1 MGRPRKEK
9 PNRAGGLYE
18 IKITIGRTLD
28 GKYIRKSFYSPISK
42 EDARQQAEEWKIAK
56 AVAEQTGGAFVE
68 RETRFAKWAAQWL
81 VIYKK
86 PKVSANTYRLTY
98 QNTVEKHLVPYF
110 GDALLTDIRPA
121 DIERFYGTKSGVSQ
135 SMLDKMSLCLNG
147 IFESA
152 LENDLC
158 RKNPARNI
166 HPVSREA
173 KRLKHV
179 LTNQQIAALEEYAE
193 QNGRLDVVLL
203 LETGMRRGELLGLR
217 REDIDW
223 KNQSYTVARS
233 VADRH
238 GGGVELRPPKWGST
252 RTNPLS
258 EKAYEILRR
267 AARET
272 GSVFPS
278 PNGGAQ
284 SPNTWSQGLARFM
297 DRTHRE
303 HPDIPVVTAHE
314 LRHTYGTALRRR
326 GVDIYTIQ
334 KVMGHRDITV
344 TTEIY
349 VHNELEALRRAIKGE
364 NNRSKK
370 RYKCRSSVVVT
381 KFSGTAKAPTSR
393 QMP

>member
-9 PNRAGGLYE
+9 PSRADGLYE
-18 IKITIGRTLD
+18 TKIIIGRTLD
-28 GKYIRKSFYSPISK
+28 GKYIRKSFYSSISK
-42 EDARQQAEEWKIAK
+42 EDARRQAEEWRIAQ
-56 AVAEQTGGAFVE
+56 AVSNQTGEPFVE
-68 RETRFAKWAAQWL
+68 KDTRFAQWAAQWL
-81 VIYKK
+81 AIYKK

-98 QNTVEKHLVPYF
+98 QNTVEKHLIPYF

-121 DIERFYGTKSGVSQ
+121 DIERFYGTKSGASQ

-223 KNQSYTVARS
+223 QNRSYTVARS
-233 VADRH
+233 VADCH
-238 GGGVELRPPKWGST
+238 GGGVEIRPPKWGST

-258 EKAYEILRR
+258 EKAFEILRR
-267 AARET
+267 TANGA
-272 GSVFPS
+272 GFVFPG
-278 PNGGAQ
+278 PDGGAQ

-297 DRTHRE
+297 ERAHRE

-334 KVMGHRDITV
+334 KVMGHRDVNV
-344 TTEIY
+344 TAGIY
-349 VHNELEALRRAIKGE
+349 VHNELEILRNE
-364 NNRSKK
+364 LLPQNPPSKNP
-370 RYKCRSSVVVT
+370 V
-381 KFSGTAKAPTSR
+381 
-393 QMP
+393 QMS

>member
-9 PNRAGGLYE
+9 PNRADGLYE
-18 IKITIGRTLD
+18 IKITTGRTLE
-28 GKYIRKSFYSPISK
+28 GKYIRKSFYSSVSK
-42 EDARQQAEEWKIAK
+42 EDARHQAEEWKIAQ
-56 AVAEQTGGAFVE
+56 AVAAQTGEVFVE
-68 RETRFAKWAAQWL
+68 RETRFSRWAAQWL
-81 VIYKK
+81 AIYKK

-173 KRLKHV
+173 RRKKQV
-179 LTNQQIAALEEYAE
+179 LTDRQIAALEEYAG

-223 KNQSYTVARS
+223 ENRSYTVIRS
-233 VADRH
+233 VADRY

-258 EKAYEILRR
+258 EKAFEILRC

-272 GSVFPS
+272 GFVFPG
-278 PNGGAQ
+278 PNGEAQ
-284 SPNTWSQGLARFM
+284 SPNTWSQGLARLM
-297 DRTHRE
+297 ERAHRE
-303 HPDIPVVTAHE
+303 YPDIPVVTAHE

-334 KVMGHRDITV
+334 KIMGHRDITV

-349 VHNELEALRRAIKGE
+349 VHNELATLRRAIKGD
-364 NNRSKK
+364 NNRPKK

-381 KFSGTAKAPTSR
+381 SFSGTDKTPTSR